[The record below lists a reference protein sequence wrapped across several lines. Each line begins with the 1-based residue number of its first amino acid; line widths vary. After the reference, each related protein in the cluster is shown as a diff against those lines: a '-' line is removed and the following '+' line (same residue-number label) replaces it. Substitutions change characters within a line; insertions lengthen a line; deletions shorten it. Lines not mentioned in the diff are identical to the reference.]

1 MKRVSID
8 IKKNQNVDIYKILAA
23 AITPR
28 PIAFVST
35 KNKMGISNLSPY
47 SFFNAFSVDPP
58 VVVFSPTGK
67 PKGKDQKDTL
77 SNIIETKECVIGIV
91 NTKIVQQISLTSC
104 EYPSGV
110 NEFEKAGLTEVK
122 ADLVNASLIGESN
135 INMECRLV
143 KVIPLGEKSSSGNL
157 VLCEVLKFHVNEK
170 IMNQNFEIDP
180 KKLDAVSRHGGN
192 FYGKTTEDSIFE
204 IPKPKAKIGMGF
216 DKLPEKIRTSS
227 VLSGNELAILASYED
242 IPKKNPDFVCNLTSL
257 QTHEEAK
264 KLINMSQVD
273 LAWQYLIHD

>member
-58 VVVFSPTGK
+58 IVVFSPTGK

-104 EYPSGV
+104 EYPSG
-110 NEFEKAGLTEVK
+110 
-122 ADLVNASLIGESN
+122 I
-135 INMECRLV
+135 
-143 KVIPLGEKSSSGNL
+143 
-157 VLCEVLKFHVNEK
+157 
-170 IMNQNFEIDP
+170 
-180 KKLDAVSRHGGN
+180 
-192 FYGKTTEDSIFE
+192 
-204 IPKPKAKIGMGF
+204 
-216 DKLPEKIRTSS
+216 
-227 VLSGNELAILASYED
+227 
-242 IPKKNPDFVCNLTSL
+242 
-257 QTHEEAK
+257 
-264 KLINMSQVD
+264 
-273 LAWQYLIHD
+273 

>member
-58 VVVFSPTGK
+58 IVVFSPTGK

-104 EYPSGV
+104 EYPSGI

-122 ADLVNASLIGESN
+122 SDLVNASLIGESN

-143 KVIPLGEKSSSGNL
+143 KVIPLGKKSSSGNL
-157 VLCEVLKFHVNEK
+157 VLNGFK
-170 IMNQNFEIDP
+170 I
-180 KKLDAVSRHGGN
+180 SC
-192 FYGKTTEDSIFE
+192 Y
-204 IPKPKAKIGMGF
+204 
-216 DKLPEKIRTSS
+216 
-227 VLSGNELAILASYED
+227 
-242 IPKKNPDFVCNLTSL
+242 
-257 QTHEEAK
+257 
-264 KLINMSQVD
+264 
-273 LAWQYLIHD
+273 